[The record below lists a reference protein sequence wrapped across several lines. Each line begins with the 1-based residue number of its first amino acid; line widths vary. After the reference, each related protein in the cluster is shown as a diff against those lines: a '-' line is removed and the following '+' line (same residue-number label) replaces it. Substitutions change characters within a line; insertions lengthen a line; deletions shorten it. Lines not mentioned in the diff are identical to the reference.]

1 MTLWSLPGSHSKQEI
16 LIVSD
21 HKPRHFAADLGRFA
35 SRADVFLIL
44 LAFVIVASL
53 ASPDFL
59 TAGNIR
65 NLLSQAALLGVL
77 AIAQFLVVIS
87 GGFDLSVAAVMALAS
102 VLLAR
107 YSGAGLPA
115 AALLG
120 LGAGLVCG
128 LVNGM
133 TVTKGRVQPLIAT
146 LAMMGIARGLA
157 FTVSQQSILVKSPEL
172 DQIRSWDGFLT
183 VPTIIWLVLVVAATW
198 WCRGTRQARHAYA
211 VGGNEI
217 TARLAGVAADR
228 IKIGI
233 YTAAGTLSGV
243 AGLLLVI
250 RSGSGVPSV
259 GVGWELDSIAAIV
272 IGGARLFGGEG
283 NLLKAM
289 AGVLI
294 YQLIANI
301 MNLVGVDPFYQGIV
315 RALVIIIA
323 VGLSV
328 LRKTRAE
335 HRQIQGRL

>member
-1 MTLWSLPGSHSKQEI
+1 MSPLLPRSDGELNLAAPEI
-16 LIVSD
+16 GRS
-21 HKPRHFAADLGRFA
+21 RRFAANVLRLG
-35 SRADVFLIL
+35 SQADAFLIL
-44 LAFVIVASL
+44 LAFAVVASL
-53 ASPDFL
+53 ASPNFL
-59 TAGNIR
+59 TAANIS
-65 NLLSQAALLGVL
+65 NLLSQAALLGIL
-77 AIAQFLVVIS
+77 AIAQFIVVIS

-107 YSGAGLPA
+107 FSVVGLPL
-115 AALLG
+115 AALMG

-128 LVNGM
+128 LINGLA
-133 TVTKGRVQPLIAT
+133 VTAGRVQPLIAT

-157 FTVSQQSILVKSPEL
+157 FTASEQSILVKSPLL
-172 DQIRSWDGFLT
+172 DQIRSWSGFLT
-183 VPTIIWLVLVVAATW
+183 VPTIVWFVVVIIAAW
-198 WCRGTRQARHAYA
+198 WCHGTRQARHTYA
-211 VGGNEI
+211 IGGNEI

-233 YTAAGTLSGV
+233 YTTAGAL
-243 AGLLLVI
+243 AGLAGLILVI

-283 NLLKAM
+283 SLLKAM

-315 RALVIIIA
+315 RALVIILA

-328 LRKTRAE
+328 LRQTHAE
-335 HRQIQGRL
+335 RRQIQGRL

>member
-1 MTLWSLPGSHSKQEI
+1 MTSSLLPRSHSKPGITIGGGRKSQGM
-16 LIVSD
+16 
-21 HKPRHFAADLGRFA
+21 AASLGRFI
-35 SRADVFLIL
+35 SQADVFLIL
-44 LAFVIVASL
+44 LVFVIIASF
-53 ASPDFL
+53 ASPVFL
-59 TAGNIR
+59 TAANIS
-65 NLLSQAALLGVL
+65 NLLGQAALLGIL
-77 AIAQFLVVIS
+77 AIAQFLVVIT

-107 YSGAGLPA
+107 YSAAGLPA

-120 LGAGLVCG
+120 LCAGLVCG
-128 LVNGM
+128 LANGL

-157 FTVSQQSILVKSPEL
+157 FTVSQESILVKSPLL

-183 VPTIIWLVLVVAATW
+183 VPSIIWLVVVVIAAW
-198 WCRGTRQARHAYA
+198 WSRRTRQARHAYA
-211 VGGNEI
+211 IGGNEI

-228 IKIGI
+228 IKIAI
-233 YTAAGTLSGV
+233 YAASGALSGL
-243 AGLLLVI
+243 AGLVLVI

-272 IGGARLFGGEG
+272 IGGASLFGGEG

-289 AGVLI
+289 AGVLM

-315 RALVIIIA
+315 RALVIILA

-328 LRKTRAE
+328 LRKTRTE
-335 HRQIQGRL
+335 RRQIQGNL